1 MSCRGEPVSLVEL
14 VRCGTRVE
22 AAMIQA
28 RLEAADVPSYLFDS
42 EMSWAVQC
50 RIMVDED
57 DLAQACRILD
67 DPPL

>member
-1 MSCRGEPVSLVEL
+1 MSLVEL

-28 RLEAADVPSYLFDS
+28 RLEAADLPTFLFDP

-50 RIMVDED
+50 RIMVDES
-57 DLAQACRILD
+57 DLAQARRILD

>member
-1 MSCRGEPVSLVEL
+1 
-14 VRCGTRVE
+14 
-22 AAMIQA
+22 MIQA